1 MTQTHDLDVVVTRG
15 GVVESKHRV
24 HAAVVDLDGKL
35 IASARDHSAH
45 TFWRSSAKPFQVMP
59 FVETRGFDSLDWG
72 DDQLAIACG
81 SHGGEPE
88 HVAIVA
94 RMLRDLDL
102 EDGDLA
108 CGSHEPL
115 SSRGARIVRESGH
128 RLTRLHHNCS
138 GKHAAML
145 GFAHSKC
152 WKRYGYERPEHPV
165 QIAILHEIAKWTKVR
180 PSQLEMSVDGCGVPV
195 FALSIE
201 CMAAA
206 YARLGAAS
214 HRGEEVPARVVGAMS
229 QHPFLVGGTD
239 RLDTLLIDET
249 HGKVLSKT
257 GAEGVYSATVPEM
270 GIGIALKVED
280 GAQRAAAPALLRV
293 LQLIGALPD
302 TLPPRLHEVAHKSV
316 RNSRNQCVGEV
327 TTAA

>member
-1 MTQTHDLDVVVTRG
+1 VTQTHDLDVVVTRG

-24 HAAVVDLDGKL
+24 HAAVVDLEGRL
-35 IASARDHSAH
+35 VASARDHEAT
-45 TFWRSSAKPFQVMP
+45 TFWRSSAKPFQILP
-59 FVETRGFDSLDWG
+59 FVASRGFDSLDWG

-88 HVAIVA
+88 HVAVVS

-128 RLTRLHHNCS
+128 RLTRLHNNCS

-145 GFAHSKC
+145 GFAHSKH
-152 WKRYGYERPEHPV
+152 WKKHGYERPEHPV
-165 QIAILHEIAKWTKVR
+165 QIAVLHEVAKWTQLR
-180 PSQLEMSVDGCGVPV
+180 PSQIEMSVDGCGVPV
-195 FALSIE
+195 FALSLE
-201 CMAAA
+201 RMAAA

-214 HRGEEVPARVVGAMS
+214 HRGEEIPARVLGAMA

-239 RLDTLLIDET
+239 RLDTLLIEET
-249 HGKVLSKT
+249 HGRILSKI

-280 GAQRAAAPALLRV
+280 GAQRATGPALLRI
-293 LQLIGALPD
+293 LQLVGALPD
-302 TLPPRLHEVAHKSV
+302 TLPSSLAEVAHKPV

>member
-24 HAAVVDLDGKL
+24 HAAVVDLNGSL
-35 IASARDHSAH
+35 IAYARDHAVH
-45 TFWRSSAKPFQVMP
+45 TFWRSSAKPFQVLP
-59 FVETRGFDSLDWG
+59 FVASGGFDLLDWG

-145 GFAHSKC
+145 GFASSKK
-152 WKRYGYERPEHPV
+152 WKRFGYERPEHPV
-165 QIAILHEIAKWTKVR
+165 QIAILHEVAKWTQLR
-180 PSQLEMSVDGCGVPV
+180 PSQIEVAVDGCGVPV
-195 FALSIE
+195 FALPLDR
-201 CMAAA
+201 MATA

-214 HRGEEVPARVVGAMS
+214 QRGEEVPGRVIGAMS
-229 QHPFLVGGTD
+229 EHPFLVGGTD

-249 HGKVLSKT
+249 HGKILSKI
-257 GAEGVYSATVPEM
+257 GAEGVYCATVPEM

-280 GAQRAAAPALLRV
+280 GAQRATPPALLKI
-293 LQLIGALPD
+293 LQLIGALPEL
-302 TLPPRLHEVAHKSV
+302 LPERLHEVAHKSV

>member
-24 HAAVVDLDGKL
+24 HAAVVDLDGRL
-35 IASARDHSAH
+35 VASARDHAVH
-45 TFWRSSAKPFQVMP
+45 TFWRSSAKPFQVLP
-59 FVETRGFDSLDWG
+59 FVESKGFDSLDWG

-145 GFAHSKC
+145 GFAHSMS

-165 QIAILHEIAKWTKVR
+165 QIAILHEVAKWTELR
-180 PSQLEMSVDGCGVPV
+180 PSEIEVSVDGCGVPV
-195 FALSIE
+195 FAFSLE
-201 CMAAA
+201 RMAAA

-214 HRGEEVPARVVGAMS
+214 HRGEEVPARVLGAMS

-239 RLDTLLIDET
+239 RLDTLLIDES
-249 HGKVLSKT
+249 HGKIISKI

-270 GIGIALKVED
+270 GLGIALKVED
-280 GAQRAAAPALLRV
+280 GAQRAAAPALLRI
-293 LQLIGALPD
+293 LQLVGALPE
-302 TLPPRLHEVAHKSV
+302 TLSPLLNEVAHKPV

>member
-24 HAAVVDLDGKL
+24 HAAVVDLNGRL
-35 IASARDHSAH
+35 IASARDYAAH
-45 TFWRSSAKPFQVMP
+45 TFWRSSAKPFQVIP
-59 FVETRGFDSLDWG
+59 FVESRGFDSLDWG

-128 RLTRLHHNCS
+128 RLTRLHNNCS

-145 GFAHSKC
+145 GFASSKQ
-152 WKRYGYERPEHPV
+152 WKRFGYERPEHPV
-165 QIAILHEIAKWTKVR
+165 QIAILHEVAKWTQLR
-180 PSQLEMSVDGCGVPV
+180 PSQIEMSVDGCGVPV
-195 FALSIE
+195 FALSLDR
-201 CMAAA
+201 MATA

-214 HRGEEVPARVVGAMS
+214 HRGEEVPARVLGAMS
-229 QHPFLVGGTD
+229 DHPFLVGGTD

-249 HGKVLSKT
+249 HGKILSKI
-257 GAEGVYSATVPEM
+257 GAEGVYCATVPEM

-280 GAQRAAAPALLRV
+280 GAQRATAPALLKI
-293 LQLIGALPD
+293 LQLIGALPGI
-302 TLPPRLHEVAHKSV
+302 LPERLHEVAHKSV